1 MIEIEA
7 LGWVISFDPSAV
19 LAPGM
24 FLALIVALLSG
35 FPVAFCLG
43 GIGVIFALLGMLSG
57 EIDPQFVTALPQR
70 ILGIMANF
78 TLLAIP
84 AFVFMGSMLE
94 SSGIAERL
102 LETMGRLLGRLRGG
116 LALAVVLVGSLLAAT
131 TGVVAATVTTMGL
144 ISLPAMLRAGYD
156 KSLATGVIVASGT
169 LGQIIP
175 PSIVLV
181 VLGDQLGI
189 SVGDLFIGALL
200 PGLLMSAVF
209 AIYVLV
215 ISALKPELAPE
226 LKPELTDSGR
236 PLQLVRSVLPP
247 IALIVAV
254 LGSIF
259 FGIATPTEAGVIG
272 AVGAMVLA
280 AFNGGFNRQQ
290 LSNVCESTM
299 RTTAMVMAILI
310 GSTAFSLVFRGVG
323 GDQLISDLLLNLP
336 GGRVGF
342 LVFSMLII
350 FLLGFFIDFFEIA
363 FIAVP
368 LLLPAAR
375 QLLGPEALVWF
386 GVMIGAN
393 LQTSFLTPPFGFAL
407 FYLRGVAPGE
417 VSTRDIYRG
426 ALPFVGLQVAVL
438 ALIIAVPGMVDWL
451 PRLAAALGP
460 GPMT

>member
-7 LGWVISFDPSAV
+7 LGWVISIDPSAV

-43 GIGVIFALLGMLSG
+43 GVGVIFALLGMLSG
-57 EIDPQFVTALPQR
+57 EIEPAFVTALPQR

-189 SVGDLFIGALL
+189 SVGDLFIGALV
-200 PGLLMSAVF
+200 PGLLMSTVF
-209 AIYVLV
+209 AVYVLV

-226 LKPELTDSGR
+226 LKPDEDGASH
-236 PLQLVRSVLPP
+236 PLQLLQSMLPP

-280 AFNGGFNRQQ
+280 AINGGFTRRQ

-299 RTTAMVMAILI
+299 RTTAMVMAILL

-350 FLLGFFIDFFEIA
+350 FVLGFFIDFFEIA

-407 FYLRGVAPGE
+407 FYLRGVAPDD

-438 ALIIAVPGMVDWL
+438 ALIIAVPGLVDWL
-451 PRLAAALGP
+451 PRLAEVLSP
-460 GPMT
+460 GQLT

>member
-57 EIDPQFVTALPQR
+57 EIEPQFVTALPQR

-226 LKPELTDSGR
+226 LKPELTGSSH
-236 PLQLVRSVLPP
+236 PLQLVQSVLPP

-280 AFNGGFNRQQ
+280 GLNGGFSRQQ

-299 RTTAMVMAILI
+299 RTTAMVMAILM

-323 GDQLISDLLLNLP
+323 GDQLISELLLNLP

-375 QLLGPEALVWF
+375 QLLGPEAMVWF
-386 GVMIGAN
+386 GVIIGAN

-407 FYLRGVAPGE
+407 FYLRGVAPDE

-438 ALIIAVPGMVDWL
+438 ALIIAVPGLVDWL
-451 PRLAAALGP
+451 PRLAGALSP

>member
-156 KSLATGVIVASGT
+156 KSLSTGVIVASGT

-280 AFNGGFNRQQ
+280 AFNGGFSRQQ

-299 RTTAMVMAILI
+299 RTTAMVMAILM

-451 PRLAAALGP
+451 PRLAAALSP

>member
-7 LGWVISFDPSAV
+7 LGWIISIDPSAV

-57 EIDPQFVTALPQR
+57 EIEPQFVTALPQR

-181 VLGDQLGI
+181 VPGDQLGI

-209 AIYVLV
+209 AIYVVV
-215 ISALKPELAPE
+215 ISALKPELAPQ
-226 LKPELTDSGR
+226 LPPEAADSST
-236 PLQLVRSVLPP
+236 PWQLIQSVLPP

-272 AVGAMVLA
+272 AVGAMLLA
-280 AFNGGFNRQQ
+280 ALNGGFSRSQ
-290 LSNVCESTM
+290 LSSVCESTM
-299 RTTAMVMAILI
+299 RTTSMVMAILM

-323 GDQLISDLLLNLP
+323 GDQLISELLLNLP

-386 GVMIGAN
+386 GVFIGAN

-407 FYLRGVAPGE
+407 FYLRGVAPDE
-417 VSTRDIYRG
+417 VGTRDIYRG

-438 ALIIAVPGMVDWL
+438 ALLIAVPGLVDWL
-451 PRLAAALGP
+451 PRLAGALAP
-460 GPMT
+460 GPLT

>member
-1 MIEIEA
+1 M
-7 LGWVISFDPSAV
+7 
-19 LAPGM
+19 
-24 FLALIVALLSG
+24 
-35 FPVAFCLG
+35 
-43 GIGVIFALLGMLSG
+43 
-57 EIDPQFVTALPQR
+57 
-70 ILGIMANF
+70 
-78 TLLAIP
+78 
-84 AFVFMGSMLE
+84 
-94 SSGIAERL
+94 
-102 LETMGRLLGRLRGG
+102 
-116 LALAVVLVGSLLAAT
+116 
-131 TGVVAATVTTMGL
+131 
-144 ISLPAMLRAGYD
+144 
-156 KSLATGVIVASGT
+156 
-169 LGQIIP
+169 
-175 PSIVLV
+175 

-189 SVGDLFIGALL
+189 SVGDLFIGALI
-200 PGLLMSAVF
+200 PGLLMSTVF

-226 LKPELTDSGR
+226 LKPELSGSGH
-236 PLQLVRSVLPP
+236 PLQLIQSVLPP
-247 IALIVAV
+247 VALIVAV

-280 AFNGGFNRQQ
+280 ALNGGFSRPQ

-299 RTTAMVMAILI
+299 RTTAMVMAILM

-375 QLLGPEALVWF
+375 QLLGPESLVWF

-407 FYLRGVAPGE
+407 FFLRGVAPDE
-417 VSTRDIYRG
+417 VSTRDIYQG

-438 ALIIAVPGMVDWL
+438 ALIIAVPGLVDWL
-451 PRLAAALGP
+451 PRVAGALSP

>member
-1 MIEIEA
+1 M
-7 LGWVISFDPSAV
+7 GWVLSFDSSAV

-24 FLALIVALLSG
+24 FLTLILALLSG

-43 GIGVIFALLGMLSG
+43 GIGVIFALLGMLTG
-57 EIDPQFVTALPQR
+57 KIEPQFVTALPQR
-70 ILGIMANF
+70 ILGIMGNF

-102 LETMGRLLGRLRGG
+102 LESMGRLLGRVRGG

-131 TGVVAATVTTMGL
+131 TGVVAATVTTMGM
-144 ISLPAMLRAGYD
+144 ISLPAMLKAGYD
-156 KSLATGVIVASGT
+156 KTLATGVIVASGT

-200 PGLLMSAVF
+200 PGLLMAAVF

-215 ISALKPELAPE
+215 ISAIKPELAPQLPQAE
-226 LKPELTDSGR
+226 LGATQ
-236 PLQLVRSVLPP
+236 PLQLVQSMVPP
-247 IALIVAV
+247 LSLILIV

-272 AVGAMVLA
+272 AVGAMLLA
-280 AFNGGFNRQQ
+280 ALNGGFSRKQ
-290 LSNVCESTM
+290 LSKVCENTM
-299 RTTAMVMAILI
+299 TTTAMVMAILL

-323 GDQLISDLLLNLP
+323 GDQLIADILLNLP

-375 QLLGPEALVWF
+375 QLLGPDALIWF

-407 FYLRGVAPGE
+407 FYLRGVAPKE
-417 VSTRDIYRG
+417 VKTRDIYRG

-438 ALIIAVPGMVDWL
+438 ALIIAVPGLVGWL
-451 PRLAAALGP
+451 PRFAAAMA
-460 GPMT
+460 PMPLT

>member
-57 EIDPQFVTALPQR
+57 EIEPQFVTALPQR

-280 AFNGGFNRQQ
+280 AFNGGFSRQQ

-451 PRLAAALGP
+451 PRLAAALSP

>member
-57 EIDPQFVTALPQR
+57 EIEPQFVTALPQR

-189 SVGDLFIGALL
+189 SVGDLFIGALI

-226 LKPELTDSGR
+226 LKPELTGPSH
-236 PLQLVRSVLPP
+236 PLQLVQSVLPP
-247 IALIVAV
+247 ITLIVAV

-280 AFNGGFNRQQ
+280 SLNGGFSRQQ
-290 LSNVCESTM
+290 LSNVCEGTM
-299 RTTAMVMAILI
+299 RTTAMVMAILM

-386 GVMIGAN
+386 GVIIGAN

-407 FYLRGVAPGE
+407 FFLRGVAPDE
-417 VSTRDIYRG
+417 VRTRDIYRG

-438 ALIIAVPGMVDWL
+438 ALIIAVPGLVDWL
-451 PRLAAALGP
+451 PRLAGTLSP

>member
-280 AFNGGFNRQQ
+280 AFNGGFSRQQ

-407 FYLRGVAPGE
+407 FFLRGVAPDE

-426 ALPFVGLQVAVL
+426 ALPFVGLQVTVL
-438 ALIIAVPGMVDWL
+438 ALIIAVPGLVDWL
-451 PRLAAALGP
+451 PRIAGALSP

>member
-7 LGWVISFDPSAV
+7 LGCVISFDPSAV

-280 AFNGGFNRQQ
+280 AFNGGFSRQQ

-451 PRLAAALGP
+451 PRLAAALSP

>member
-1 MIEIEA
+1 
-7 LGWVISFDPSAV
+7 
-19 LAPGM
+19 
-24 FLALIVALLSG
+24 
-35 FPVAFCLG
+35 
-43 GIGVIFALLGMLSG
+43 
-57 EIDPQFVTALPQR
+57 
-70 ILGIMANF
+70 
-78 TLLAIP
+78 
-84 AFVFMGSMLE
+84 MGSMLE

-102 LETMGRLLGRLRGG
+102 LESMGRLLGRLRGG

-189 SVGDLFIGALL
+189 SVGDLFIGALI
-200 PGLLMSAVF
+200 PGLLMSTVF
-209 AIYVLV
+209 AISVLV

-226 LKPELTDSGR
+226 LKPELSDSGH
-236 PLQLVRSVLPP
+236 PLQLIQSVLPP
-247 IALIVAV
+247 VALIVAV

-280 AFNGGFNRQQ
+280 ALNGGFSRQQ

-299 RTTAMVMAILI
+299 RTTAMVMAILM

-375 QLLGPEALVWF
+375 QLLGPESLVWF

-407 FYLRGVAPGE
+407 FFLRGVAPDE

-438 ALIIAVPGMVDWL
+438 ALIIAVPGLVDWL
-451 PRLAAALGP
+451 PRVAGALSP